1 MKRLL
6 VVLAG
11 VTLIAVSASTGGEA
25 VSGCAVTVT
34 GGTSAENAAAQRAV
48 CRMPGTLIRSI
59 KINAQPPDA
68 PSDTVW
74 LAITISYPRAQTL
87 RSFLV
92 YARGKWE
99 AEILAPAIRDRF
111 VRLGLRPVVAYDA
124 VRPGA
129 QPDPRALVG
138 IALPRWGIRRWTTG
152 APSRNLGKRAD
163 TWPALQAKLLRL
175 AKKYGVKTSLI
186 RYEPL
191 GKAPLIWISTS
202 RAVRFI
208 AAGGF
213 ADYER
218 ALHFHEARYDGM
230 FIVLLV
236 PRRTA
241 LYVSAAYR
249 GRWSEGCG
257 EFRRIRGAER
267 ICPSQ

>member
-1 MKRLL
+1 MSKRLF

-11 VTLIAVSASTGGEA
+11 VTVMTASASSGGEA
-25 VSGCAVTVT
+25 VSGCAVAVT
-34 GGTSAENAAAQRAV
+34 GGTRAEDAAAQAAV

-59 KINAQPPDA
+59 QINAQPPDA

-74 LAITISYPRAQTL
+74 LAITVPHPPNAQTL

-99 AEILAPAIRDRF
+99 AEIAAPAIRDRF
-111 VRLGLRPVVAYDA
+111 VRLGLRHVVAYG
-124 VRPGA
+124 GA
-129 QPDPRALVG
+129 QSEPRALVG

-163 TWPALQAKLLRL
+163 AWPVLQAKLVAL
-175 AKKYGVKTSLI
+175 ARKYRVKTSLV

-191 GKAPLIWISTS
+191 GKAPLVWISTP
-202 RAVRFI
+202 RAARFI

-213 ADYER
+213 AAYER
-218 ALHFHEARYDGM
+218 ALHFREARYDGI
-230 FIVLLV
+230 FIALIV
-236 PRRTA
+236 PRRAA
-241 LYVSAAYR
+241 LLVSATYR
-249 GRWSEGCG
+249 GRQGEGCG